1 MAGGANQGRPGANR
15 APRLLIPPGLRHTPG
30 MAKANPMVE
39 PRPRLSA
46 TDWELAA
53 LDVVAQSGLAA
64 VAVESLARDLGV
76 TKGSFYWHFASREA
90 LLKASIDRWEQR
102 DEDEVIS
109 TVERIADPRD
119 RLRELFHRVS
129 REVQSHLIYAALLN
143 ASDHPLVQPVIE
155 RISRRRLAL
164 LTQAYRE
171 AGFDA
176 RAAGHRARLAY
187 TAYSGFLQLNQ
198 RHGMPRM
205 DQAEYQAYVDHVIDT
220 LVPA

>member
-1 MAGGANQGRPGANR
+1 MPEAEQ
-15 APRLLIPPGLRHTPG
+15 
-30 MAKANPMVE
+30 KSE
-39 PRPRLSA
+39 PRGRLSS
-46 TDWELAA
+46 TDWEQAA
-53 LDVVAQSGLAA
+53 LDVVAQAGVSA
-64 VAVESLARDLGV
+64 VAVESLARTLGV
-76 TKGSFYWHFASREA
+76 TKGSFYWHFPTREA

-102 DEDEVIS
+102 DEDQVIAR
-109 TVERIADPRD
+109 VERIADPRE

-129 REVQSHLIYAALLN
+129 REVQSHLIYVALLQ

-171 AGFDA
+171 AGFEA
-176 RAAGHRARLAY
+176 LAASHRARLAY

-198 RHGMPRM
+198 SHGMPRM
-205 DQAEYQAYVDHVIDT
+205 DHEEYETYVDHVIAT

>member
-1 MAGGANQGRPGANR
+1 MTR
-15 APRLLIPPGLRHTPG
+15 ADPAARSLLIPSPLRHTAG
-30 MAKANPMVE
+30 MGETHEKSE
-39 PRPRLSA
+39 PRGRLSA

-53 LDVVAQSGLAA
+53 LHVLAEGGVSA
-64 VAVESLARDLGV
+64 VAVESLARTLGV
-76 TKGSFYWHFASREA
+76 TKGSFYWHFPTREA
-90 LLKASIDRWEQR
+90 LLKAAIDRWEQR

-109 TVERIADPRD
+109 RVERIADPRE

-129 REVQSHLIYAALLN
+129 REVQSHLVYAALLQ

-164 LTQAYRE
+164 LTQAYGE

-176 RAAGHRARLAY
+176 RAAAHRARLAY

-198 RHGMPRM
+198 SHGMPRM
-205 DQAEYQAYVDHVIDT
+205 DQEEYEAYVDHVIAT
-220 LVPA
+220 LIPA